1 MADTTI
7 KTYLDQIII
16 DRNRLRS
23 VAMNFRLDGITDE
36 SKLSPIASA
45 FETIQVVTD
54 PAVISQT
61 VKDGETA
68 TLPAGYYPNGAEVIG
83 TDESGSYILVNVID
97 KHTEAV
103 DVITPCEHAEIYE
116 PGEGN
121 YGLKGFTVAAI
132 PARYRNVEDISEELE
147 ASAEQV
153 LVGRQFIDRTLRGEG
168 VGPVT
173 GTMANNAD
181 WSDTLTI
188 AKPSVEIP
196 KGFHNGEGAVDVA
209 TKEITVPF
217 ANVLSGIPV
226 EAEDKFITK
235 VTVEGLPENYRN
247 VDDITLTDADAKW
260 LIAGQSAV
268 GKDADGKAVKVEGSM
283 ANLGDQSAT
292 LNVATQSKTIEE
304 GYVSGATITADA
316 EAITTTISA
325 PTGTIKSAEGKFIT
339 EVTYDIATQDKE
351 VGPLLPG
358 AADEVV
364 SADEGKILG
373 SVTVKALSKE
383 YTSVA
388 DASVA
393 DAAKVL
399 TGTTVYAKDANGE
412 AVKVEG
418 SMANLGDVSKALT
431 VTDDKAEIADGYT
444 SGGTVTVET
453 KEITVPFANVLS
465 GTAIETTDKF
475 ITKVNVEA
483 LPTDYVSVAD
493 ATADVNAWE
502 ILEGNTVYA
511 KDENGAPVKVVGTMV
526 NRSAETLQIDGIT
539 ATTLELNAGYYAEG
553 TVVSLTDDIA
563 NILASI

>member
-1 MADTTI
+1 MADTNI

-16 DRNRLRS
+16 DRNRLRA
-23 VAMNFRLDGITDE
+23 VAMNFSLDGITDE
-36 SKLSPIASA
+36 SKLSPIAAA
-45 FETIQVVTD
+45 FETIQVITD
-54 PAVISQT
+54 PSVISQG
-61 VKDGETA
+61 VKDGQTA

-83 TDESGSYILVNVID
+83 LDESGEYILVDVVD
-97 KHTEAV
+97 KHTATTG
-103 DVITPCEHAEIYE
+103 VITPCEHSEIFE

-132 PARYRNVEDISEELE
+132 PAKYRNVEDISEELE
-147 ASAEQV
+147 AAADQV

-168 VGPVT
+168 VGPVV
-173 GTMANNAD
+173 GTMANNED
-181 WSDTLTI
+181 WSDTLTVV
-188 AKPSVEIP
+188 KPTVAIP
-196 KGFHNGEGAVDVA
+196 KGFHDGNGAVDVA

-217 ANVLSGIPV
+217 ANVLSGVAID
-226 EAEDKFITK
+226 AEDKFITK
-235 VTVEGLPENYRN
+235 VSVEALPGSYRN

-260 LIAGQSAV
+260 LISGQSAV
-268 GKDADGKAVKVEGSM
+268 GKDADGNAVKVEGSM

-292 LNVATQSKTIEE
+292 LNVATQSKTIAE

-316 EAITTTISA
+316 EALEVVVDAATTV
-325 PTGTIKSAEGKFIT
+325 IKSADGKFVT
-339 EVTYDIATQDKE
+339 EVAVSLDYQDKE
-351 VGPLLPG
+351 IEPLLPG
-358 AADEVV
+358 ADDLVVTADGNKVL
-364 SADEGKILG
+364 KN
-373 SVTVKALSKE
+373 VTVKSLGKDYASM
-383 YTSVA
+383 S

-418 SMANLGDVSKALT
+418 AMANNGDVSDVLNIAKQEAII
-431 VTDDKAEIADGYT
+431 AEGYT
-444 SGGTVTVET
+444 TGGTVSVET

-465 GTAIETTDKF
+465 GTAIEATDKF

-493 ATADVNAWE
+493 ATSDVNAWE
-502 ILEGNTVYA
+502 VLEGNTIYA
-511 KDENGAPVKVVGTMV
+511 KDENGAPVKVVGAMV

-539 ATTLELNAGYYAEG
+539 TTTLKLKAGYYAED
-553 TVVSLTDDIA
+553 TEVNLTDDIA